1 MTPRHTGT
9 QSNKLSQ
16 SISAGC
22 PVRVLHS
29 LGQLQ
34 RGGIETWLF
43 HLAQRMNHKGIDSH
57 LLTRTTQDEP
67 YTDDFRKA
75 GILLLPC
82 LGEKNPLRYFLN
94 FRRIVR
100 EHGPYDVLH
109 SHGPSISSVQLS
121 LYARLLGIPSVLL
134 HGHNDNRKLLATKG
148 RMHRLYVAILGFLA
162 RSLANQYV
170 ACSGLAAESGF
181 GINWK
186 TNPKVQVRYIGIDFE
201 PFFRPLIPDLRASLG
216 IPQGRFVLGHVGR
229 YVRAKNHTFLL
240 DIAEELLR
248 HSSNFHF
255 LLLGDGPL
263 RSRIEA
269 DLKARNLAANFTL
282 VPDTNI
288 VPAIMTNAMDAFL
301 LPSFHEGM
309 PLSIVE
315 AQAAALPCLVADNI
329 TTESILDPRM
339 VTQLPIT
346 ESPAFWAKH
355 ILGLADPLSPRL
367 SPLEHKQIILASRF
381 NIDVS
386 VAAFEQIY
394 REMAQRTR

>member
-1 MTPRHTGT
+1 MTPQPSESQP
-9 QSNKLSQ
+9 QSKLD
-16 SISAGC
+16 GG

-43 HLAQRMNHKGIDSH
+43 HLAQRMNRIGIDSH
-57 LLTRTTQDEP
+57 ILTRTTQEEP
-67 YTDDFRKA
+67 YSDDFRKA

-134 HGHNDNRKLLATKG
+134 HGHNDNRKLLASKG
-148 RMHRLYVAILGFLA
+148 RLYRLYIAILGFLA
-162 RSLANQYV
+162 RSLANQFV

-181 GINWK
+181 GMDWK
-186 TNPKVQVRYIGIDFE
+186 SNPKVQIRYIGIDFE
-201 PFFRPLIPDLRASLG
+201 PFFRPANPGLRTSLG

-229 YVRAKNHTFLL
+229 YVRAKNHAFLL
-240 DIAEELLR
+240 DIAEELLK
-248 HSSNFHF
+248 HSSNFQF

-263 RSRIEA
+263 RPKIEA
-269 DLKARNLAANFTL
+269 GIKARNLAGNFTL

-301 LPSFHEGM
+301 LPSFHEGL

-329 TTESILDPRM
+329 TTESIIDSRM

-346 ESPAFWAKH
+346 ESPALWANH
-355 ILGLADPLSPRL
+355 ILALADPLRPRL
-367 SPLEHKQIILASRF
+367 SPQEHQQIILASRF

-394 REMAQRTR
+394 RNMARRPR